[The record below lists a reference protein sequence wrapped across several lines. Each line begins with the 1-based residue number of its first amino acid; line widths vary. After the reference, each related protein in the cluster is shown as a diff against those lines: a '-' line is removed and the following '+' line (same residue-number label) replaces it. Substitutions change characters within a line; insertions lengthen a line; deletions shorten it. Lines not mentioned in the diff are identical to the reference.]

1 MTNLP
6 VRSEKREIV
15 SQHRER
21 AVVNVRPRRHLRRY
35 QSGQVVLIN
44 PEIVPKQII
53 LPPKNIVT
61 RPATSGF
68 ISRIQLPPR
77 KKVEEKL
84 KTVHQKYTFVGLQER
99 VHEKMENS
107 AYRNEVEFYDTNV
120 DQPVHKLLSAIEL
133 SPISDKEV
141 DEKLQEIAE
150 KADLELEYDADDPI
164 ISVYENGDWTGSIG
178 EYTYSVNSL
187 GIDLDD
193 ENTLEVDEKKWTSI
207 EDFMDELT
215 DTINFD
221 SKTNIMNDA
230 FKEFNKRDINL
241 VQVSDGYRLNE
252 FFVNKG
258 KLTEAKKIFRDVVK
272 QRGG

>member
-1 MTNLP
+1 M
-6 VRSEKREIV
+6 
-15 SQHRER
+15 
-21 AVVNVRPRRHLRRY
+21 
-35 QSGQVVLIN
+35 
-44 PEIVPKQII
+44 
-53 LPPKNIVT
+53 
-61 RPATSGF
+61 
-68 ISRIQLPPR
+68 
-77 KKVEEKL
+77 

-207 EDFMDELT
+207 EDFMDELP